1 MNFLSVEF
9 NDVAVVVV
17 VIAVAVVVVVVVVVV
32 VDGVVVVLVV
42 VVVVVAV
49 FVVVVVI
56 IDTDVKV
63 CQGSATSFCRNRC
76 HNRVKS
82 LTTFFSA
89 LQVPIRIPRQLE
101 ITFES
106 KLLRNTT
113 LNLCSYYFNFCHIN
127 AT

>member
-9 NDVAVVVV
+9 NDVVVVG
-17 VIAVAVVVVVVVVVV
+17 VVVV
-32 VDGVVVVLVV
+32 VDVVDVVVIVI
-42 VVVVVAV
+42 V

-56 IDTDVKV
+56 IDADVKV

-89 LQVPIRIPRQLE
+89 ILVPILIPRQLE

-113 LNLCSYYFNFCHIN
+113 LNLCSYYSNFCHIN

>member
-9 NDVAVVVV
+9 NDVVVVG
-17 VIAVAVVVVVVVVVV
+17 VVVVVVVVVI
-32 VDGVVVVLVV
+32 
-42 VVVVVAV
+42 V

-56 IDTDVKV
+56 IDADVKV

-89 LQVPIRIPRQLE
+89 ILVPILIPRQRE
-101 ITFES
+101 ISFES

-113 LNLCSYYFNFCHIN
+113 LNLCSYYSNFCHIN